1 MAGDEDLVLTEVDTD
16 GVAIFTLNR
25 PGRRNAWTPALE
37 NRYFDV
43 LAAADTD
50 PAVRAAVLTGAGTA
64 FCPGFDMGGLA
75 EAADRGAVDI
85 AARRPQYTPRLFR
98 KPLIAAIN
106 GACAGIGLTQ
116 ALMCDVRF
124 AARGARFSTAFAR
137 RGLGA
142 EYGMSWVLPRYVG
155 VGNALDLLLSSRVFE
170 ADEARE
176 LGLVNRVLEPGEV
189 LAAAREYARDLA
201 RNCSPAAMAAIRH
214 QVLADLD
221 APFEEASRRSYAVME
236 VLNSGPDFREGVDS
250 FVQKRPPV
258 FRPLADDFDPE
269 KITGVLTPGAR
280 MGVAELRQG

>member
-1 MAGDEDLVLTEVDTD
+1 MAHDQDLVLTEVDAH
-16 GVAIFTLNR
+16 GVATFTLNR
-25 PGRRNAWTPALE
+25 PEHRNAWTAAME

-43 LAAADTD
+43 LAGADTD
-50 PAVRAAVLTGAGTA
+50 PAVRVGVLTGAGTA
-64 FCPGFDMGGLA
+64 FCPGFDM
-75 EAADRGAVDI
+75 DRLSQVAGRGVDI
-85 AARRPQYTPRLFR
+85 SARRPQYAPRLFR

-155 VGNALDLLLSSRVFE
+155 VGSALDLLLSSRVFE
-170 ADEARE
+170 ADEALA
-176 LGLVNRVLEPGEV
+176 LGLVNRVLAPGEV
-189 LAAAREYARDLA
+189 LPAAREYARDLA
-201 RNCSPAAMAAIRH
+201 RNCSPAAMAVIRH

-221 APFEEASRRSYAVME
+221 ASFEEASRRSYAVME
-236 VLNSGPDFREGVDS
+236 VLNAGPDFREGVDS
-250 FVQKRPPV
+250 FVQKRPPA
-258 FRPLADDFDPE
+258 FPPLADDLDPE

-280 MGVAELRQG
+280 MTTVELRQR

>member
-1 MAGDEDLVLTEVDTD
+1 MTDDKDLVLTQVEAD
-16 GVAIFTLNR
+16 GVATFTLNR
-25 PGRRNAWTPALE
+25 PERRNAWTAAME

-50 PAVRAAVLTGAGTA
+50 PAVRVGVLTGTGTS
-64 FCPGFDMGGLA
+64 FCPGLDMNRLA
-75 EAADRGAVDI
+75 EVAGRPVDI
-85 AARRPQYTPRLFR
+85 SARRPQYAPRLFR
-98 KPLIAAIN
+98 KPLVAAIN

-176 LGLVNRVLEPGEV
+176 LGLVNRVTERAEV
-189 LAAAREYARDLA
+189 LAEAREYARDLA
-201 RNCSPAAMAAIRH
+201 RTCSPAAMAVIRH

-221 APFEEASRRSYAVME
+221 ASFEEACRRSYAVME
-236 VLNSGPDFREGVDS
+236 VLNSGADIAEGVAS
-250 FVQKRPPV
+250 FVQKRPPA
-258 FRPLADDFDPE
+258 FRSASRRPGSGEDHRRAHPGRPDD
-269 KITGVLTPGAR
+269 R
-280 MGVAELRQG
+280 R

>member
-1 MAGDEDLVLTEVDTD
+1 MADDADLVLTEVDAD
-16 GVAIFTLNR
+16 GVATFTLNR
-25 PGRRNAWTPALE
+25 PGRRNAWTAAME

-50 PAVRAAVLTGAGTA
+50 PAVRVAVLTGAGTS
-64 FCPGFDMGGLA
+64 FCPGLDMSRLA
-75 EAADRGAVDI
+75 EVAGRPVDI
-85 AARRPQYTPRLFR
+85 SARRAQYVPRLFR

-170 ADEARE
+170 ADEAQA
-176 LGLVNRVLEPGEV
+176 LGLVNRVLEPAEV
-189 LAAAREYARDLA
+189 LPAARAYARDLA
-201 RNCSPAAMAAIRH
+201 RNCSPAAMAAGEQLRARSRAYSRAAGSTSPGSRTRFTSPRS
-214 QVLADLD
+214 LASSASKTRLD
-221 APFEEASRRSYAVME
+221 RSRSIALPAP
-236 VLNSGPDFREGVDS
+236 
-250 FVQKRPPV
+250 
-258 FRPLADDFDPE
+258 
-269 KITGVLTPGAR
+269 T
-280 MGVAELRQG
+280 

>member
-1 MAGDEDLVLTEVDTD
+1 MADDEDLVLTEVDAD
-16 GVAIFTLNR
+16 GVATFTLNR
-25 PGRRNAWTPALE
+25 PERRNAWTAPME
-37 NRYFDV
+37 NRYFDL
-43 LAAADTD
+43 LAAADAD
-50 PAVRAAVLTGAGTA
+50 PAVRVGVLTGAGTS
-64 FCPGFDMGGLA
+64 FCPGRDMSRLA
-75 EAADRGAVDI
+75 EVAGRPVNI
-85 AARRPQYTPRLFR
+85 SARRPQYAPRLFR

-176 LGLVNRVLEPGEV
+176 LGLVNRVLEPGNV
-189 LAAAREYARDLA
+189 LPAAREYARDLA

-221 APFEEASRRSYAVME
+221 ASFEEASRRSYAVME
-236 VLNSGPDFREGVDS
+236 VLNSGPDFTEGVDS
-250 FVQKRPPV
+250 FVQKRPPA

-269 KITGVLTPGAR
+269 KITGAQMPGAR
-280 MGVAELRQG
+280 MTATELLQR

>member
-1 MAGDEDLVLTEVDTD
+1 M
-16 GVAIFTLNR
+16 
-25 PGRRNAWTPALE
+25 E

-50 PAVRAAVLTGAGTA
+50 PAVRAGVLTGAGTS
-64 FCPGFDMGGLA
+64 FCPGMDMGRLA
-75 EAADRGAVDI
+75 EVAGRPMDI
-85 AARRPQYTPRLFR
+85 SARRPQYAPRLFR

-124 AARGARFSTAFAR
+124 AARGARFCTAFAR

-155 VGNALDLLLSSRVFE
+155 VGNALDLLLSGRIFE
-170 ADEARE
+170 ADEARD
-176 LGLVNRVLEPGEV
+176 LGLVNRVTDPGEV
-189 LAAAREYARDLA
+189 LPAAREYARDLA
-201 RNCSPAAMAAIRH
+201 RNCSPTAMATIRH

-221 APFEEASRRSYAVME
+221 ASFEEACRRSYAVMQ

-250 FVQKRPPV
+250 FVQKRPPA
-258 FRPLADDFDPE
+258 FPPLADDLDPE
-269 KITGVLTPGAR
+269 KITRVATPGAR
-280 MGVAELRQG
+280 MTAADLGAR